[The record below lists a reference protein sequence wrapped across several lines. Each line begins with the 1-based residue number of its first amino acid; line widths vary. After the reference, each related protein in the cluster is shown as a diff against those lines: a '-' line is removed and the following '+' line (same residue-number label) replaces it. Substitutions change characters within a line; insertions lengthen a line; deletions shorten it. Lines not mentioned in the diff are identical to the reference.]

1 MFLSIVS
8 LGSFNKW
15 LYFLKICIIPINI
28 QTATQIIHANQ
39 NRETL
44 KLAEIR
50 KTIENT
56 KTENMFENQTSP
68 ELNVS

>member
-1 MFLSIVS
+1 MIQIS
-8 LGSFNKW
+8 
-15 LYFLKICIIPINI
+15 I
-28 QTATQIIHANQ
+28 QTATPIIHANQ
-39 NRETL
+39 NSETL

-50 KTIENT
+50 KITENI